1 MLATRRDVRR
11 IDARIQSTHGGF
23 NGPYGKKVKTWT
35 QEGRTRQGQARG
47 DAHSEKSEARGKA
60 QEHRAQDDSAQEDR
74 AQDDGAQED
83 RAQGGAEE
91 GGIRH
96 SGDADADAIGD
107 GAATCGTDSA
117 ETAVTG
123 TEPAAAAGDTAA
135 TAAGD
140 AVLRLVDAVDAVI
153 GAEAVVREL
162 VFHAAEA
169 ARQQL
174 GQRLRRRFELLAIL
188 LRPLSPSGERGVNS
202 RRTTTHNAFAASR
215 VAAALKWKA
224 PPALWRR
231 KRRRG
236 DPGVPSAKGGWTG
249 GRRQSR

>member
-1 MLATRRDVRR
+1 MLAARRDVRR

-35 QEGRTRQGQARG
+35 QEGRTRKGQARG
-47 DAHSEKSEARGKA
+47 DAHSEEGEARGKA

-91 GGIRH
+91 GGIRD
-96 SGDADADAIGD
+96 SGDADAIGD
-107 GAATCGTDSA
+107 GAAACGTGSA
-117 ETAVTG
+117 ETANSG

-140 AVLRLVDAVDAVI
+140 AVLRLVDSVGAVV
-153 GAEAVVREL
+153 GAEAVVRQP
-162 VFHAAEA
+162 VFDAAEA

-188 LRPLSPSGERGVNS
+188 LPSPLPFGGEGRATT
-202 RRTTTHNAFAASR
+202 RRVRCVAF
-215 VAAALKWKA
+215 
-224 PPALWRR
+224 WRLR
-231 KRRRG
+231 
-236 DPGVPSAKGGWTG
+236 
-249 GRRQSR
+249 